1 MNAQVE
7 KLLRKPITEIT
18 EKDYNLYLKF
28 KRQGLIS
35 LNPYTEDIIQKI
47 KEQNTSPT
55 TITYSVIKSDVID
68 KILGKCVDRFLLQ
81 VFLNEVEYVD
91 YLSIAY
97 LQSVLMISYHNA
109 ITIMDFLV
117 QQNVIDTK
125 KNNYKILNRNQLK
138 QVFEIK
144 NLKKI

>member
-18 EKDYNLYLKF
+18 EKDYNMYLKF

-47 KEQNTSPT
+47 KEQNTVQNTVS
-55 TITYSVIKSDVID
+55 YSVIKSDVVER
-68 KILGKCVDRFLLQ
+68 ILEKCVDKFLLQ

-91 YLSIAY
+91 YLSIGY
-97 LQSVLMISYHNA
+97 LQSILRISYHNA
-109 ITIMDFLV
+109 ITIVDFLV
-117 QQNVIDTK
+117 QESIIDNRS
-125 KNNYKILNRNQLK
+125 NNYKILKRKHLK

-144 NLKKI
+144 NLKRI